1 VERKVSS
8 STQNQ
13 ALNALLFLYREVLGI
28 EFGDFRNTIRAK
40 QTKHIPVVL
49 SKEEIKILFRH
60 LSGIHLLM
68 LKLIYAGGIRLTE
81 CVRLRVKDLDFDN
94 QALIIRSGKGDKD
107 RTTLF
112 PEFLHPPLKPT

>member
-1 VERKVSS
+1 M
-8 STQNQ
+8 
-13 ALNALLFLYREVLGI
+13 
-28 EFGDFRNTIRAK
+28 
-40 QTKHIPVVL
+40 VL